1 MGLAGAAAKIATK
14 PGVLGA
20 ILGAAGGVGAMG
32 LLGGGGSTEQTTT
45 QTPTGGTTYNT
56 THTQSNTYSY
66 DYSSRVQT
74 TNVIDSPFASV
85 DPGMSGG
92 LESRIIP
99 AVTTSTDT
107 GAAAKSAASPSA
119 TGGDLLPILAIGGLA
134 LGGLYIVFGGK
145 K

>member
-20 ILGAAGGVGAMG
+20 ILGAAGGVGVMG
-32 LLGGGGSTEQTTT
+32 LLGGGGGSTEQTTT

-56 THTQSNTYSY
+56 TYTPSNTYTY
-66 DYSSRVQT
+66 DYSSRIQT

-92 LESRIIP
+92 IESRIIP
-99 AVTTSTDT
+99 TTSTNTDA
-107 GAAAKSAASPSA
+107 GAAAKSTLAA

>member
-1 MGLAGAAAKIATK
+1 MGIAGALTKIATK
-14 PGVLGA
+14 PGALGA
-20 ILGAAGGVGAMG
+20 ILGAAGGIGAMG

-45 QTPTGGTTYNT
+45 QTPTGGATYNT
-56 THTQSNTYSY
+56 TFTPSNTYTY

-92 LESRIIP
+92 IESRIIP
-99 AVTTSTDT
+99 TTSTNTDA
-107 GAAAKSAASPSA
+107 GAAAKSAASP
-119 TGGDLLPILAIGGLA
+119 TGGGDLLPILAIGGLA

>member
-1 MGLAGAAAKIATK
+1 MGLAGAGAKIATK

-99 AVTTSTDT
+99 TTTTSTDAET
-107 GAAAKSAASPSA
+107 AAKSAASAPG
-119 TGGDLLPILAIGGLA
+119 GGDLLPILAIGGLA

>member
-1 MGLAGAAAKIATK
+1 MGFAGAAAKIAAK

-20 ILGAAGGVGAMG
+20 ILGAAGGIGAMG

-56 THTQSNTYSY
+56 TNTPSNTYSY
-66 DYSSRVQT
+66 DYSSRIQT
-74 TNVIDSPFASV
+74 TTVVDSPFASV

-99 AVTTSTDT
+99 TITTSTDAN
-107 GAAAKSAASPSA
+107 AAADSALSAS
-119 TGGDLLPILAIGGLA
+119 GGDLLPILAIGGLA
-134 LGGLYIVFGGK
+134 LGGLYIFFGAK

>member
-20 ILGAAGGVGAMG
+20 ILGAAGGIGAMG

-56 THTQSNTYSY
+56 TYTPSNTYTY

-92 LESRIIP
+92 IESRIIP
-99 AVTTSTDT
+99 TTSTNTDA
-107 GAAAKSAASPSA
+107 GAAAKSAASA
-119 TGGDLLPILAIGGLA
+119 TSGDLLPILAIGGLA

>member
-1 MGLAGAAAKIATK
+1 MGFAGAAAKIATK

-20 ILGAAGGVGAMG
+20 ILGAAGGIGAMG

-56 THTQSNTYSY
+56 TYTPSNTYTY
-66 DYSSRVQT
+66 DYSPRVQT

-85 DPGMSGG
+85 EPGMSGG
-92 LESRIIP
+92 VESRIIP
-99 AVTTSTDT
+99 AITTSTNA
-107 GAAAKSAASPSA
+107 GATADSALSAS
-119 TGGDLLPILAIGGLA
+119 GGDLLPILAIGGLA

>member
-1 MGLAGAAAKIATK
+1 MGLAGAAAKIAAK

-20 ILGAAGGVGAMG
+20 ILGAAGGIGAMG

-56 THTQSNTYSY
+56 TNTQSNTYSY

-85 DPGMSGG
+85 DPAMSGG

-99 AVTTSTDT
+99 TITTSTDA
-107 GAAAKSAASPSA
+107 GAAAKSTLSA
-119 TGGDLLPILAIGGLA
+119 TDGNLLPILAIGGLA
-134 LGGLYIVFGGK
+134 LGGLYIFFGAK

>member
-20 ILGAAGGVGAMG
+20 ILGAAGGIGAMG

-99 AVTTSTDT
+99 TNTTSTDA
-107 GAAAKSAASPSA
+107 GSAAKSTASAPG
-119 TGGDLLPILAIGGLA
+119 GGDLLPILAIGGLA

>member
-1 MGLAGAAAKIATK
+1 MGLAGSAAKIATK

-20 ILGAAGGVGAMG
+20 ILGAAGGVGVMG
-32 LLGGGGSTEQTTT
+32 LLGGGGPTEQTTT
-45 QTPTGGTTYNT
+45 QTPAGGTTYNT

-85 DPGMSGG
+85 DPAMSGG

-99 AVTTSTDT
+99 TITTSTDS
-107 GAAAKSAASPSA
+107 GAAAKSTASA
-119 TGGDLLPILAIGGLA
+119 TDSGLLPILAIGGLA

>member
-1 MGLAGAAAKIATK
+1 MGFAGAAAKIAAK

-20 ILGAAGGVGAMG
+20 ILGAAGGIGVMG

-56 THTQSNTYSY
+56 TNTPSNTYSY

-74 TNVIDSPFASV
+74 TNVVDSPFASV

-99 AVTTSTDT
+99 TISTSTDA
-107 GAAAKSAASPSA
+107 GAAADSALSA

-134 LGGLYIVFGGK
+134 LGGLYIFFGAK

>member
-1 MGLAGAAAKIATK
+1 MGIAGAAAKIAAK

-20 ILGAAGGVGAMG
+20 ILGAAGGVGVMG

-56 THTQSNTYSY
+56 PNTPSISYSY

-85 DPGMSGG
+85 DPDMSGG

-99 AVTTSTDT
+99 TTTMTTDA
-107 GAAAKSAASPSA
+107 GAAAKSAASA

>member
-1 MGLAGAAAKIATK
+1 MGIAGTAAKIATK
-14 PGVLGA
+14 PGVIGA
-20 ILGAAGGVGAMG
+20 ILGAAGGIGAMG

-45 QTPTGGTTYNT
+45 QTPTGGATYNT

-99 AVTTSTDT
+99 TTNTNTDA
-107 GAAAKSAASPSA
+107 GAAAKSAASP
-119 TGGDLLPILAIGGLA
+119 TGGGDLLPILAIGGLA

>member
-1 MGLAGAAAKIATK
+1 MGLAGAAAKIAAK

-20 ILGAAGGVGAMG
+20 ILGAAGGVGVMG

-56 THTQSNTYSY
+56 PNTPSISYSY

-99 AVTTSTDT
+99 TTTMTTDA
-107 GAAAKSAASPSA
+107 GAAAKSASSA
-119 TGGDLLPILAIGGLA
+119 TDGGLLPILAIGGLA

>member
-1 MGLAGAAAKIATK
+1 MGLGGAAAKIVTK

-20 ILGAAGGVGAMG
+20 MLGAAGGVGVMG
-32 LLGGGGSTEQTTT
+32 LLGGRGSTEQTTT

-66 DYSSRVQT
+66 DYSSRIQT

-99 AVTTSTDT
+99 TITTSTDA
-107 GAAAKSAASPSA
+107 GARADAALAAS
-119 TGGDLLPILAIGGLA
+119 GGDLLPILAIGGLA
-134 LGGLYIVFGGK
+134 LGGLYIVFGAK

>member
-1 MGLAGAAAKIATK
+1 MGFAGAATKIATK

-20 ILGAAGGVGAMG
+20 ILGAAGGVGVMG

-56 THTQSNTYSY
+56 TNTPSNTYSY
-66 DYSSRVQT
+66 DYSSRIQT

-92 LESRIIP
+92 VESRIIP
-99 AVTTSTDT
+99 TTTTSTDA
-107 GAAAKSAASPSA
+107 GAAAKSTLAA

-134 LGGLYIVFGGK
+134 LGGMYIIFGGK